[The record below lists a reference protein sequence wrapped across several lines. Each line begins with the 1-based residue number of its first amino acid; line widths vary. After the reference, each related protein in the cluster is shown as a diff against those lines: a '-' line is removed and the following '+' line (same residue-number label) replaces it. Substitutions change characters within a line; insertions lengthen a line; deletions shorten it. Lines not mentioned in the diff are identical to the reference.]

1 MLTRYEGPS
10 IGPAGLLLMQ
20 QWAGVDLA
28 RFKAPPDNWVPPFGA
43 GFKGSEGAQP
53 VWARAW
59 RPAGHD
65 DESYFDRPMTEAELA
80 EQERATLAAQDAAF
94 KEGEEAEAKHQAES
108 RYF

>member
-1 MLTRYEGPS
+1 
-10 IGPAGLLLMQ
+10 MQ
-20 QWAGVDLA
+20 HWAGVDVA

-53 VWARAW
+53 VGVRGWRA
-59 RPAGHD
+59 AGHD

-94 KEGEEAEAKHQAES
+94 KEGEEAEAKREAES
-108 RYF
+108 RFF